1 MNLTRKK
8 RSRLKIL
15 PLILIIS
22 MFLLFT
28 GCQKK
33 PVAQQPGQ
41 TTATEQTTTTS
52 IEQTTEASEATS
64 LISLPTEAPDS
75 TSTDAGAQDA
85 GQKTATAE
93 TLDKDAMSSEATQA
107 ASTDATSPDAAQATS
122 TSAATS
128 SDAAEIASTEE
139 SASTATSQLSSATAE
154 KSDKSSD
161 SEASSQ
167 SPSDIIPEDGT
178 YTTKEDVALYIHT
191 YGKLP
196 QNFITKKAA
205 KKLGWQGGSLED
217 YAPGKCIGGDYFG
230 NHEGLLPED
239 KEYHECDIGTLGKSK
254 RGAKRIIYSDD
265 GYIYY
270 TGDHYESF
278 ELLYEP

>member
-8 RSRLKIL
+8 RNRLKTL
-15 PLILIIS
+15 PLILI
-22 MFLLFT
+22 MALLLLFT

-33 PVAQQPGQ
+33 TAEPQEPQQQGQ
-41 TTATEQTTTTS
+41 VTAATTDQSSTTATEQS
-52 IEQTTEASEATS
+52 SEATS
-64 LISLPTEAPDS
+64 LISLPLAEPDNS
-75 TSTDAGAQDA
+75 DTGSQDTSQDA
-85 GQKTATAE
+85 
-93 TLDKDAMSSEATQA
+93 
-107 ASTDATSPDAAQATS
+107 
-122 TSAATS
+122 SAAADSIELLPETI
-128 SDAAEIASTEE
+128 EQQP
-139 SASTATSQLSSATAE
+139 SQL
-154 KSDKSSD
+154 
-161 SEASSQ
+161 
-167 SPSDIIPEDGT
+167 IPEDGT

-205 KKLGWQGGSLED
+205 KKLGWQGGSLEE

-230 NHEGLLPED
+230 NYEGLLPKD